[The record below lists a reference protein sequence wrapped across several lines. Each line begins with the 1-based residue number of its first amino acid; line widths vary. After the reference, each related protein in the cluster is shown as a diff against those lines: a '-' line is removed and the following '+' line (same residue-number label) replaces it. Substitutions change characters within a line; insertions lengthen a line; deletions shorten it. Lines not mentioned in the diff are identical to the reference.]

1 MLGEEVLC
9 QDMVGEEVLCEDM
22 QGEEVMEDDVRGE
35 EVLRKDV
42 CKDVSACLPARKC
55 FVFGWFEPY

>member
-1 MLGEEVLC
+1 MEEDVLGEEVLC
-9 QDMVGEEVLCEDM
+9 
-22 QGEEVMEDDVRGE
+22 
-35 EVLRKDV
+35 KDV